1 MTSWY
6 QLNKNLNQSTLN
18 QSVDQP
24 RGFTDTLFF
33 YKLRLCVSYL
43 QRISYAKRD
52 SEIIAKMKGTYS
64 AAGRTAKRK
73 EGDDADA
80 QAKRKRKPA
89 TK

>member
-1 MTSWY
+1 M
-6 QLNKNLNQSTLN
+6 
-18 QSVDQP
+18 
-24 RGFTDTLFF
+24 
-33 YKLRLCVSYL
+33 CL

-80 QAKRKRKPA
+80 QAKRKRKPVA
-89 TK
+89 KWD

>member
-1 MTSWY
+1 MCCHGLLPVHCFS
-6 QLNKNLNQSTLN
+6 NSSS
-18 QSVDQP
+18 SVM
-24 RGFTDTLFF
+24 
-33 YKLRLCVSYL
+33 CL

-80 QAKRKRKPA
+80 QAKRKRKPVA
-89 TK
+89 K